1 MVNYLLKNK
10 SMVEEKKERKHTD
23 YYRHFPEERSQAAF
37 STSGCSYCHCQK
49 RPSRMTKYDPDALQT
64 QAYVCLRIS
73 F

>member
-37 STSGCSYCHCQK
+37 QQVAVHIVTARK
-49 RPSRMTKYDPDALQT
+49 DLPE
-64 QAYVCLRIS
+64 
-73 F
+73 